1 MPSNKKSE
9 TMSWEVTNNFIKSM
23 ECRKLTKSKVIQVFF
38 PKNNKKFQMNNLTH
52 HLQELEKEEQTK
64 PKEIV
69 KIRKWKS
76 LSHVQLCIVHGI
88 L

>member
-1 MPSNKKSE
+1 
-9 TMSWEVTNNFIKSM
+9 
-23 ECRKLTKSKVIQVFF
+23 
-38 PKNNKKFQMNNLTH
+38 MNNLTH